1 MHEKRTIPDCDYD
14 KKNIAVIISDTDT
27 LLRLTS
33 HGGDL
38 KTFHM
43 TTPTLPPGT
52 LGSAASLLTA
62 IHCQTLIL

>member
-27 LLRLTS
+27 LLRLS
-33 HGGDL
+33 HGGNL